1 MNLRGEGSQSLT
13 AALSASGSSSRASVD
28 SGTYLES
35 SGPVEH
41 GLVDE
46 LVELQAA
53 VVDDAGSGALGDH
66 DGPPGRAGDA
76 RQFAV

>member
-1 MNLRGEGSQSLT
+1 
-13 AALSASGSSSRASVD
+13 VD
-28 SGTYLES
+28 SGTALES

-53 VVDDAGSGALGDH
+53 VVDQAGSGALEDH
-66 DGPPGRAGDA
+66 DGPPGRTGSA
-76 RQFAV
+76 RLFPV